1 MPFRPHGAEGCLS
14 KCWLVHVCFAK
25 VEARGEIL
33 HLAGTIA
40 ALLWQRGLSMC
51 GRYCSHGGKGAIP
64 VNPLGQ
70 KGTSGGDACQP
81 DRVLSYEIGLHEAE
95 RRTGGEIWLAAAE
108 HEGAKIKTI
117 FVDKAE
123 CGEITRKVGTSDV
136 NITT

>member
-1 MPFRPHGAEGCLS
+1 
-14 KCWLVHVCFAK
+14 VCFAK
-25 VEARGEIL
+25 VETRGEIL